1 MNFFK
6 KLFGSSVSPSEEE
19 QKEAEGKEF
28 DVLKYDGM
36 RAFKTGETAFAIECF
51 RHALRLQEDLEV
63 RDYLSQA
70 LIQSNELLKAY
81 DELIK
86 QLNVR
91 DDEVLYMGDDIPDY
105 EVMHR
110 CGCPCCPS
118 DAATDIKD
126 IALYISE
133 RSGGNGCGRDVVE
146 QVLRAQKKWM
156 SDAKAFGW

>member
-1 MNFFK
+1 M
-6 KLFGSSVSPSEEE
+6 GCSV
-19 QKEAEGKEF
+19 K
-28 DVLKYDGM
+28 
-36 RAFKTGETAFAIECF
+36 
-51 RHALRLQEDLEV
+51 
-63 RDYLSQA
+63 
-70 LIQSNELLKAY
+70 LKAY

-105 EVMHR
+105 EVMRR